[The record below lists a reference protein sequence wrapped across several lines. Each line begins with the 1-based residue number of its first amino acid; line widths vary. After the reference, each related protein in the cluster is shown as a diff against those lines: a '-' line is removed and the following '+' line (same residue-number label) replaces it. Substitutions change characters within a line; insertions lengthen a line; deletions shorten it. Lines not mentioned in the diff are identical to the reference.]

1 MADETPPDSP
11 SRPPVH
17 MGLRVVA
24 RHSAGR
30 YGGRTLA
37 REVTEAHR
45 PKPPAAPPRLSR
57 SASSAPP
64 APPAPPSAAPAA
76 PAAPTPEASGAP
88 AGPVAGDT
96 GFMRPDWV
104 PTSMS

>member
-11 SRPPVH
+11 ARPPVH

-30 YGGRTLA
+30 YGGRALA
-37 REVTEAHR
+37 REVPEAHR
-45 PKPPAAPPRLSR
+45 PNHRDASTRLSR
-57 SASSAPP
+57 SASPAPP

-76 PAAPTPEASGAP
+76 PAAPTPDASGAP

-96 GFMRPDWV
+96 GFMRPDW
-104 PTSMS
+104 